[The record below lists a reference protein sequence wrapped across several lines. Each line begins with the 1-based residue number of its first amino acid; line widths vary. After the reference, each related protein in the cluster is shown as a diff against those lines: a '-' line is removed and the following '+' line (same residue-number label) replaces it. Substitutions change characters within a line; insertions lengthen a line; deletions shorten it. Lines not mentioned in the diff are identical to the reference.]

1 MRSFKLAA
9 RMLSGAAIAAL
20 AACATAPDVPA
31 SSGPAPMPPPPPPP
45 VAEPEPIDIDRGAGD
60 YPDEYLELEDDFES
74 LPPPGAGAP
83 DMSASRTA
91 FRESSRSA
99 QPVQDQLAYID
110 VAIEQDVLVA
120 GNGLGLQ
127 DRYTR
132 LQIVTLDP
140 DSYDV
145 TGVAGDGRKSKKDTR
160 DYNKESRGWLSR
172 TVMGSRNV
180 TRTLIADF
188 DISNPDI
195 KTTKALFSSTF
206 RSDNTKGEAWATNES
221 ISVYATPY
229 FKVSPNTMIEGRFR
243 MQLSD
248 ERSSSAGANV
258 MNALQTAANLIAPS
272 SALVTFF
279 NAPAMLQASN
289 FLNTQ
294 STSLFGQSITEE
306 STGAFAIKSWVPGP
320 ILVIRA
326 DVPPAGNIKNTKEKQ
341 VIGKWVVYLEKPIA
355 SVFTANTIVGYDTPD
370 FTGVSSAEILAFNIG
385 TDLRVYDYV
394 FSRLELSDQIA
405 TLNETA
411 DPEAARLICSR
422 ISRGLSATGFTTFD
436 AAAGVWAASE
446 SDQFNAAARSA
457 LQDRK
462 NCGVMWHWAQM
473 NQSRP

>member
-1 MRSFKLAA
+1 MRNFKLAA

-20 AACATAPDVPA
+20 AACATAPEVPTT
-31 SSGPAPMPPPPPPP
+31 SEPAPMPPPPPPP
-45 VAEPEPIDIDRGAGD
+45 PVAEPSPIDIDRGAGD
-60 YPDEYLELEDDFES
+60 YPDEYLELEDEFES
-74 LPPPGAGAP
+74 LPPTGAGAP
-83 DMSASRTA
+83 DMAASRTA
-91 FRESSRSA
+91 FREASRSTT
-99 QPVQDQLAYID
+99 PVQDYLPYID
-110 VAIEQDVLVA
+110 VAIEQDILVA
-120 GNGLGLQ
+120 GNGPALQ

-132 LQIVTLDP
+132 IQIVTLDP

-145 TGVAGDGRKSKKDTR
+145 AGVAGDGRKSKKETR
-160 DYNKESRGWLSR
+160 DYDKESRGWLSR
-172 TVMGSRNV
+172 TLMGSRNV

-206 RSDNTKGEAWATNES
+206 RSDNAKGEAWATNES

-258 MNALQTAANLIAPS
+258 MSALQTAANLIAPT

-306 STGAFAIKSWVPGP
+306 STGAFAIKSWTADP
-320 ILVIRA
+320 ILIIRA
-326 DVPPAGNIKNTKEKQ
+326 ELPPAANIKNTQKKEG
-341 VIGKWVVYLEKPIA
+341 IGKWVVYLEPPIP
-355 SVFTANTIVGYDTPD
+355 SVFTANTFGGNDDAPN
-370 FTGVSSAEILAFNIG
+370 FEGVSSADILSFNVG
-385 TDLRVYDYV
+385 TDLRVYDYI
-394 FSRLELSDQIA
+394 FSRLELSDQITA
-405 TLNETA
+405 LNETG
-411 DPEAARLICSR
+411 DVDTARLICSR
-422 ISRGLSATGFTTFD
+422 ISRGLSAVGFTTFD

-446 SDQFNAAARSA
+446 SDQFTAAARTA
-457 LQDRK
+457 LQAPDT
-462 NCGVMWHWAQM
+462 CGAMQLWTDM
-473 NQSRP
+473 TE